1 MKTDKIYAVVIGIGD
16 YQDPDISRLKY
27 THADAKAF
35 ANLLTDPERCGIPQ
49 DQIKVLLDEE
59 ANCYNI
65 KDSISDWLL
74 HNATEDSTAVI
85 FFAGHGGSE
94 PSRRQGATEASE
106 KFLLPWDTKLKNLY
120 ASAIS
125 CLSFND
131 LLDRVHVKRKVIFM
145 DACYSGGVAKAGSR
159 DLNIIENPYSTLEGQ
174 GTVVVAAS
182 QPNQKSWEI
191 DSIGHGIFT
200 YHLLEALKGSADLDK
215 NGEIT
220 IWEVIEY
227 LKKTVPKS
235 ASKFVNEAQV
245 PYWRGEGF
253 GDIRLTIDK
262 KILKEIEL
270 QQNKEYQEKRLKILN
285 LYQKIPQGRIDEAL
299 ELIKKDQDS
308 LNPEEADIMKFLDLL
323 LKGEIS
329 VDQYLRFKSVLSSQ
343 NIISK
348 TVPVKNEELVQ
359 KEVKFDR
366 SSEKPKEKKLKYCI
380 KCGAEI
386 KPNTKFCIN
395 CGASITVN

>member
-1 MKTDKIYAVVIGIGD
+1 MENIYAIVIGIGD
-16 YQDPDISRLKY
+16 YQDPGISKLKY

-35 ANLLTDPERCGIPQ
+35 AELLIDPDRCGIPK

-65 KDSISDWLL
+65 KDSISDWLFQ
-74 HNATEDSTAVI
+74 NAAEDSTAII

-94 PSRRQGATEASE
+94 PSRRSGGADASD
-106 KFLLPWDTKLKNLY
+106 KYLLPWDTKLKNLY

-125 CLSFND
+125 CLTFND
-131 LLDRVHVKRKVIFM
+131 LLDRVHIKRKVIFM

-191 DSIGHGIFT
+191 ESYGHGIFT
-200 YHLLEALKGSADLDK
+200 YHLLEALKGEADLDK

-235 ASKFVNEAQV
+235 ASQLVKETQV

-253 GDIRLTIDK
+253 GDIRLTVDTRI
-262 KILKEIEL
+262 IRELKL
-270 QQNKEYQEKRLKILN
+270 QQNKEYQEKRLKVLN
-285 LYQKIPQGRIDEAL
+285 LYQKIPQNYIDEAL
-299 ELIKKDQDS
+299 ELIKKDQVA
-308 LNPEEADIMKFLDLL
+308 LNPEETDIMKFLDLL
-323 LKGEIS
+323 LKGEIT
-329 VDQYLRFKSVLSSQ
+329 VEQYLRYKNVISSE
-343 NIISK
+343 NMISK
-348 TVPVKNEELVQ
+348 VEPIKKEKPIQ
-359 KEVKFDR
+359 KEVKIDR
-366 SSEKPKEKKLKYCI
+366 SSEKPKDIKLKYCI
-380 KCGAEI
+380 KCGTEI
-386 KPNTKFCIN
+386 KTNIRFCIN
-395 CGASITVN
+395 CGASIKLN

>member
-1 MKTDKIYAVVIGIGD
+1 MENIYAIVIGISD
-16 YQDPDISRLKY
+16 YQDPAISKLKY

-35 ANLLTDPERCGIPQ
+35 ANLLTDPDRCGIPK
-49 DQIKVLLDEE
+49 DQIKVLIDEE

-65 KDSISDWLL
+65 KDSISDWLFQ
-74 HNATEDSTAVI
+74 NANEDSTAVI

-94 PSRRQGATEASE
+94 PSRRPSSSDASE
-106 KFLLPWDTKLKNLY
+106 KYLLPWDTKLKNLY

-131 LLDRVHVKRKVIFM
+131 LLDRVLVKRKVIFM

-191 DSIGHGIFT
+191 ESFGHGIFT
-200 YHLLEALKGSADLDK
+200 YHLLEALKGEADLDK

-235 ASKFVNEAQV
+235 ASKLVNETQV

-253 GDIRLTIDK
+253 GDIRLTVDTRI
-262 KILKEIEL
+262 IRELKL
-270 QQNKEYQEKRLKILN
+270 QQNKEYQEKRLKVLN
-285 LYQKIPQGRIDEAL
+285 LYQKIPQNFIDEAL
-299 ELIKKDQDS
+299 ELIKKDNDS
-308 LNPEEADIMKFLDLL
+308 LNAEESDKIKFLDLL
-323 LKGEIS
+323 LKGDIS
-329 VDQYLRFKSVLSSQ
+329 VDQYLRFRNVIRSEDG
-343 NIISK
+343 I
-348 TVPVKNEELVQ
+348 KNKIEEPIQ
-359 KEVKFDR
+359 KELKIDR
-366 SSEKPKEKKLKYCI
+366 SSEKPKEIKLKYCI

-386 KPNTKFCIN
+386 KPNTRFCIN
-395 CGASITVN
+395 CGTSVKLN

>member
-1 MKTDKIYAVVIGIGD
+1 MENIYAIVIGISD
-16 YQDPDISRLKY
+16 YQDPAISKLKY

-35 ANLLTDPERCGIPQ
+35 ANLLTDPDRCGIPK
-49 DQIKVLLDEE
+49 DQIKVLIDEE

-65 KDSISDWLL
+65 KDSISDWLFQ
-74 HNATEDSTAVI
+74 NANEDSTAVI

-94 PSRRQGATEASE
+94 PSRRPGSADASE
-106 KFLLPWDTKLKNLY
+106 KYLLPWDTKLKNLY

-131 LLDRVHVKRKVIFM
+131 LLDHVLVKRKVIFM

-191 DSIGHGIFT
+191 ESFGHGIFT
-200 YHLLEALKGSADLDK
+200 YHLLEALKGEADLDK

-235 ASKFVNEAQV
+235 ASKLVNETQV

-253 GDIRLTIDK
+253 GDIRLTVDTRIIK
-262 KILKEIEL
+262 ELKL
-270 QQNKEYQEKRLKILN
+270 QQNKEYQEKRLKVLN
-285 LYQKIPQGRIDEAL
+285 LYQKIPQNFIDEAL
-299 ELIKKDQDS
+299 ELIKKDNDS
-308 LNPEEADIMKFLDLL
+308 LNAEESDKIKFLDLL
-323 LKGEIS
+323 LKGDIS
-329 VDQYLRFKSVLSSQ
+329 VDQYLRFRNVIRSEDG
-343 NIISK
+343 I
-348 TVPVKNEELVQ
+348 KNKIEEPIQ
-359 KEVKFDR
+359 KELKIDR
-366 SSEKPKEKKLKYCI
+366 SSEKPKEIKLKYCI

-386 KPNTKFCIN
+386 KPNTRFCIN
-395 CGASITVN
+395 CGASVKIN

>member
-1 MKTDKIYAVVIGIGD
+1 MENIYAIVIGIGD
-16 YQDPDISRLKY
+16 YQDPAISKLKY

-35 ANLLTDPERCGIPQ
+35 AEFLTDPDRCGIPK
-49 DQIKVLLDEE
+49 DQIKILIDEE

-65 KDSISDWLL
+65 KDSISDWLFQ
-74 HNATEDSTAVI
+74 NAAEDSTAVI

-94 PSRRQGATEASE
+94 PSRRPGVTEASE
-106 KFLLPWDTKLKNLY
+106 KYLLPWDTKLKNLY

-125 CLSFND
+125 CLTFND

-159 DLNIIENPYSTLEGQ
+159 DLNVIENPYSTLEGQ

-191 DSIGHGIFT
+191 ESIGHGIFT
-200 YHLLEALKGSADLDK
+200 YHLLEALKGEADLDK

-235 ASKFVNEAQV
+235 ASKLVNETQV

-253 GDIRLTIDK
+253 GDIRLTVDT
-262 KILKEIEL
+262 KIIRELKL
-270 QQNKEYQEKRLKILN
+270 QQNKEYQEKRLKVLN
-285 LYQKIPQGRIDEAL
+285 LYQKIPQNYIDEAL
-299 ELIKKDQDS
+299 ELIKKENDLLS
-308 LNPEEADIMKFLDLL
+308 SKESDIIKFLDLL
-323 LKGEIS
+323 LKEEIS
-329 VDQYLRFKSVLSSQ
+329 VDQYLRFRSVIKSEYV
-343 NIISK
+343 IK
-348 TVPVKNEELVQ
+348 KEEPIQ
-359 KEVKFDR
+359 KEVKIDR
-366 SSEKPKEKKLKYCI
+366 SSEKPKEIKLKYCI
-380 KCGAEI
+380 KCGAEN
-386 KPNTKFCIN
+386 KSNTRFCIN
-395 CGASITVN
+395 CGASVKLN